1 MPSKVYFTNMRA
13 TPELNLLQKLE
24 KLIKSAGIGEID
36 FKKQFTAINTS
47 RGAGKYCLSA
57 SELLKGC
64 GGRH

>member
-36 FKKQFTAINTS
+36 FKNSS
-47 RGAGKYCLSA
+47 R
-57 SELLKGC
+57 
-64 GGRH
+64 R